1 MSVISFLYPKFLL
14 LLLLVPL
21 FIFIYF
27 FSFIYTKKK
36 AVVFGNFEALER
48 ISDVEF
54 FSKNFIA
61 LYTNIAILCLL
72 VFSLAGT
79 SIDFNAN
86 TSDYSYIIAIDNSG
100 SMRTSDIPPT
110 RLDAA
115 KIAGKE
121 FIDLLPVGTEAGV
134 LAFSGD
140 AVVMQ
145 ELDTSKLKNKLAVD
159 SIDFGNVQGT
169 NVYNVLLTANKLFDA
184 RRMKSVVIISDGQ
197 LNVGDAPQIV
207 RYANRNSIIINTIAI
222 GTREGGLTE
231 FNTISKV
238 DEDFLKALAF
248 ESGGKFF
255 RAQDLP
261 ELRDSFEEIALN
273 IDKNVSIDI
282 SFYLL
287 LITLILFTFNWIISN
302 FRFKSL
308 P

>member
-1 MSVISFLYPKFLL
+1 
-14 LLLLVPL
+14 
-21 FIFIYF
+21 
-27 FSFIYTKKK
+27 
-36 AVVFGNFEALER
+36 
-48 ISDVEF
+48 
-54 FSKNFIA
+54 
-61 LYTNIAILCLL
+61 
-72 VFSLAGT
+72 
-79 SIDFNAN
+79 
-86 TSDYSYIIAIDNSG
+86 
-100 SMRTSDIPPT
+100 
-110 RLDAA
+110 
-115 KIAGKE
+115 
-121 FIDLLPVGTEAGV
+121 
-134 LAFSGD
+134 
-140 AVVMQ
+140 
-145 ELDTSKLKNKLAVD
+145 
-159 SIDFGNVQGT
+159 
-169 NVYNVLLTANKLFDA
+169 
-184 RRMKSVVIISDGQ
+184 
-197 LNVGDAPQIV
+197 V